1 MSVDQQFP
9 PPPGQPG
16 YPPAPPQQQRGTS
29 GLAITGFIL
38 AFLIAPVGF
47 ILSLIAIFQTG
58 AAKAKGRGLA
68 IAGVIISLVI
78 MVGIGSIIYAIS
90 RSTVAD
96 PGCVAGK
103 EAILS
108 APKEPDQKALQGMVD
123 DLNAA
128 AAKAKHDDVRN
139 AMKALADDYTSL
151 LNGIKSGKVP
161 PGIIDKVGTDGQ
173 KIDDL
178 CTISTK

>member
-1 MSVDQQFP
+1 MSIDQQF

-16 YPPAPPQQQRGTS
+16 YPPAPPQQRGTS

-38 AFLIAPVGF
+38 AFLIAPIGF

-68 IAGVIISLVI
+68 IAGIVISLII
-78 MVGIGSIIYAIS
+78 MAGGIAIVVAVS
-90 RSTVAD
+90 KSTVAD
-96 PGCVAGK
+96 PGCVSGK
-103 EAILS
+103 AAILK
-108 APKEPDQKALQGMVD
+108 APQQPDQASLQGMID

-128 AAKAKHDDVRN
+128 AAKAKHDNVRN
-139 AMKALADDYTSL
+139 AMKALADDYSSL
-151 LNGIKSGKVP
+151 LSGIKSGNVP
-161 PGIIDKVGTDGQ
+161 AGIVDKVTTDAQ

>member
-1 MSVDQQFP
+1 MSVDQQYP

-16 YPPAPPQQQRGTS
+16 YPPAPPQQRGFS

-38 AFLIAPVGF
+38 AFLIAPLGF
-47 ILSLIAIFQTG
+47 ILSLIAVFTTG
-58 AAKAKGRGLA
+58 AAKARGRGLA
-68 IAGVIISLVI
+68 IAGVIISLIVMI
-78 MVGIGSIIYAIS
+78 GVGSLIYAVS
-90 RSTVAD
+90 KSTVAD

-103 EAILS
+103 EAILKGPS
-108 APKEPDQKALQGMVD
+108 QPDQAQLQSMID

-128 AAKAKHDDVRN
+128 AGKAKHDNVRD
-139 AMKALADDYTSL
+139 AMKALANDYTSL

-161 PGIIDKVGTDGQ
+161 AGIVDKVTADGQ